1 MRETLGLRAYTL
13 AKANRSER
21 LSVMSDLSIKLQG
34 YPENVQR
41 IADVIDAA
49 FPGLLV
55 WVQSAEPAGN
65 ITIKIEGYEIPKMP
79 AHASRRVAA

>member
-1 MRETLGLRAYTL
+1 
-13 AKANRSER
+13 
-21 LSVMSDLSIKLQG
+21 MSDLSIKLEG

-55 WVQSAEPAGN
+55 WVQSAEPSGN

-79 AHASRRVAA
+79 VHASRRVAA